1 MVLIVLNTG
10 GNFMNLSGKVALVTG
25 GSRGIGAAIVL
36 KLASLGCDIALNYC
50 GSKERAE
57 AIAKQAESLGVKA
70 SVYQANVAN
79 YEEVESMTKAIIKDF
94 GHLDI
99 VINNAGITSDNLMM
113 RMDEDSF
120 DSVIDVNLK
129 GTWNV
134 CKSITRPILKQRSG
148 VIINLSSVV
157 GINGNVGQANYA
169 ASKAG
174 VIGLTKSLA
183 KEYASR
189 NVRVNAVA
197 PGYIKSDM
205 TAKLSS
211 DITDK
216 VLENIPLGSL
226 GEVED
231 IANAVAFLVS
241 AQARYI
247 TGQVLVVD
255 GGMAI

>member
-1 MVLIVLNTG
+1 MKLN
-10 GNFMNLSGKVALVTG
+10 GKVALVTG
-25 GSRGIGAAIVL
+25 ASRGIGAAIAS
-36 KLASLGCDIALNYC
+36 KLASLGCDVAINYAGNIQKAEETLN
-50 GSKERAE
+50 S
-57 AIAKQAESLGVKA
+57 VKA
-70 SVYQANVAN
+70 YGVNAQIYQANVAN
-79 YEEVESMTKAIIKDF
+79 YEEVEAMTKQIIKDF

-99 VINNAGITSDNLMM
+99 IINNAGITSDNLMM
-113 RMDEDSF
+113 RMDQDSF

-157 GINGNVGQANYA
+157 GINGNVGQVNYA

-183 KEYASR
+183 KEFASR
-189 NVRVNAVA
+189 NIRVNAVA
-197 PGYIKSDM
+197 PGYVKSDM
-205 TAKLSS
+205 TAKLSEE
-211 DITDK
+211 ITEK
-216 VLENIPLGSL
+216 VLENIPLGQL

-241 AQARYI
+241 DEARDI

>member
-1 MVLIVLNTG
+1 MKLN
-10 GNFMNLSGKVALVTG
+10 GKVALVTG
-25 GSRGIGAAIVL
+25 ASRGIGAAIAS
-36 KLASLGCDIALNYC
+36 KLASLGCDVAINYAGNIQKAEETLN
-50 GSKERAE
+50 S
-57 AIAKQAESLGVKA
+57 VKA
-70 SVYQANVAN
+70 YGVNAQIYQANVAN
-79 YEEVESMTKAIIKDF
+79 YEEVEAMTKQIIKDL

-99 VINNAGITSDNLMM
+99 IINNAGITSDNLMM
-113 RMDEDSF
+113 RMDQDSF

-157 GINGNVGQANYA
+157 GINGNVGQVNYA

-183 KEYASR
+183 KEFASR
-189 NVRVNAVA
+189 NIRVNAVA
-197 PGYIKSDM
+197 PGYVKSDM
-205 TAKLSS
+205 TAKLSEE
-211 DITDK
+211 ITEK
-216 VLENIPLGSL
+216 VLENIPLGQL

-241 AQARYI
+241 DEARYI

>member
-1 MVLIVLNTG
+1 MK
-10 GNFMNLSGKVALVTG
+10 LSGKVALITG
-25 GSRGIGAAIVL
+25 ASRGIGAAITL
-36 KLASLGCDIALNYC
+36 KLASLGCDVAINYA
-50 GSKERAE
+50 GNKQKAEETLEAAKLYGVNSK
-57 AIAKQAESLGVKA
+57 I
-70 SVYQANVAN
+70 YQANVAN
-79 YEEVESMTKAIIKDF
+79 YEEVEEMTKQIIKDF

-99 VINNAGITSDNLMM
+99 IINNAGITADHLMM

-183 KEYASR
+183 KEFASR
-189 NVRVNAVA
+189 NIRVNAVA

-205 TAKLSS
+205 TAKLSE
-211 DITDK
+211 DITTK
-216 VLENIPLGSL
+216 VLDNIPLGQL

-241 AQARYI
+241 DEARYI

>member
-1 MVLIVLNTG
+1 MKLN
-10 GNFMNLSGKVALVTG
+10 GKVALVTG
-25 GSRGIGAAIVL
+25 ASRGIGAAIAS
-36 KLASLGCDIALNYC
+36 KLASLGCDVAINYAGNIQKAEETLN
-50 GSKERAE
+50 S
-57 AIAKQAESLGVKA
+57 VKA
-70 SVYQANVAN
+70 YGVNAQIYQANVAN
-79 YEEVESMTKAIIKDF
+79 YEEVEAMTKQIIKDF

-99 VINNAGITSDNLMM
+99 IINNAGITSDNLMM
-113 RMDEDSF
+113 RMDQDSF

-134 CKSITRPILKQRSG
+134 CKSITRPILNQRSG

-157 GINGNVGQANYA
+157 GINGNVGQVNYA

-183 KEYASR
+183 KEFASR
-189 NVRVNAVA
+189 NIRVNAVA
-197 PGYIKSDM
+197 PGYVKSDM
-205 TAKLSS
+205 TAKLSEE
-211 DITDK
+211 ITEK
-216 VLENIPLGSL
+216 VLENIPLGQL

-231 IANAVAFLVS
+231 IANSVAFLVS
-241 AQARYI
+241 DEARYI

>member
-1 MVLIVLNTG
+1 MKLN
-10 GNFMNLSGKVALVTG
+10 GKVALVTG
-25 GSRGIGAAIVL
+25 ASRGIGAAIAS
-36 KLASLGCDIALNYC
+36 KLASLGCDVAINYAGNIQKAEETLN
-50 GSKERAE
+50 S
-57 AIAKQAESLGVKA
+57 VKA
-70 SVYQANVAN
+70 YGVNAQIYQANVAN
-79 YEEVESMTKAIIKDF
+79 YEEVEAMTKQIIKDF

-99 VINNAGITSDNLMM
+99 IINNAGITSDNLMM
-113 RMDEDSF
+113 RMDQDSF

-157 GINGNVGQANYA
+157 GINGNVGQVNYA

-183 KEYASR
+183 KEFASR
-189 NVRVNAVA
+189 NIRVNAVA
-197 PGYIKSDM
+197 PGYVKSDM
-205 TAKLSS
+205 TAKLSEE
-211 DITDK
+211 ITEK
-216 VLENIPLGSL
+216 VLENIPLGQL
-226 GEVED
+226 REVED

-241 AQARYI
+241 DEARYI

>member
-1 MVLIVLNTG
+1 MKLN
-10 GNFMNLSGKVALVTG
+10 GKVALVTG
-25 GSRGIGAAIVL
+25 ASRGIGAAIAS
-36 KLASLGCDIALNYC
+36 KLASLGCDVAINYAGNIQKAEETLN
-50 GSKERAE
+50 S
-57 AIAKQAESLGVKA
+57 VKA
-70 SVYQANVAN
+70 YGVNAQIYQANVAN
-79 YEEVESMTKAIIKDF
+79 YEEVEAMTKQVIKDF

-99 VINNAGITSDNLMM
+99 IINNAGITSDNLMM
-113 RMDEDSF
+113 RMDQDSF

-157 GINGNVGQANYA
+157 GINGNVGQVNYA

-183 KEYASR
+183 KEFASR
-189 NVRVNAVA
+189 NIRVNAVA
-197 PGYIKSDM
+197 PGYVKSDM
-205 TAKLSS
+205 TAKLSEE
-211 DITDK
+211 ITEK
-216 VLENIPLGSL
+216 VLENIPLGQL

-231 IANAVAFLVS
+231 IANSVAFLVS
-241 AQARYI
+241 DEARYI

>member
-1 MVLIVLNTG
+1 MKLN
-10 GNFMNLSGKVALVTG
+10 GKVALITG
-25 GSRGIGAAIVL
+25 ASRGIGAAIAS
-36 KLASLGCDIALNYC
+36 KLASLGCDVAINYAGNIQKAEETLN
-50 GSKERAE
+50 S
-57 AIAKQAESLGVKA
+57 VKA
-70 SVYQANVAN
+70 YGVNAQIYQANVAN
-79 YEEVESMTKAIIKDF
+79 YEEVEAMTKQIIKDF

-99 VINNAGITSDNLMM
+99 IINNAGITSDNLMM
-113 RMDEDSF
+113 RMDQDSF

-157 GINGNVGQANYA
+157 GINGNVGQVNYA

-183 KEYASR
+183 KEFASR
-189 NVRVNAVA
+189 NIRVNAVA
-197 PGYIKSDM
+197 PGYVKSDM
-205 TAKLSS
+205 TAKLSEE
-211 DITDK
+211 ITEK
-216 VLENIPLGSL
+216 VLENIPLGQL

-241 AQARYI
+241 DDARYI

>member
-1 MVLIVLNTG
+1 MKLN
-10 GNFMNLSGKVALVTG
+10 GKVALVTG
-25 GSRGIGAAIVL
+25 ASRGIGAAIAS
-36 KLASLGCDIALNYC
+36 KLASLGCDVAINYAGNIQKAEETLN
-50 GSKERAE
+50 S
-57 AIAKQAESLGVKA
+57 VKA
-70 SVYQANVAN
+70 YGVNAQIYQANVAN
-79 YEEVESMTKAIIKDF
+79 YEEVEAMTKQIIKDF

-99 VINNAGITSDNLMM
+99 IINNAGITSDNLMM
-113 RMDEDSF
+113 RMDQDSF

-157 GINGNVGQANYA
+157 GINGNVGQVNYA

-183 KEYASR
+183 KEFASR
-189 NVRVNAVA
+189 NIRVNAVA
-197 PGYIKSDM
+197 PGYVKSDM
-205 TAKLSS
+205 TAKLSEE
-211 DITDK
+211 ITEK
-216 VLENIPLGSL
+216 VLENVPLGQL

-231 IANAVAFLVS
+231 IANSVAFLVS
-241 AQARYI
+241 DEARYI

>member
-1 MVLIVLNTG
+1 
-10 GNFMNLSGKVALVTG
+10 
-25 GSRGIGAAIVL
+25 
-36 KLASLGCDIALNYC
+36 
-50 GSKERAE
+50 
-57 AIAKQAESLGVKA
+57 
-70 SVYQANVAN
+70 
-79 YEEVESMTKAIIKDF
+79 MTKAIIKDF

-174 VIGLTKSLA
+174 VSGLTKSLA

-205 TAKLSS
+205 TTKLSS

-241 AQARYI
+241 DQARYI

>member
-1 MVLIVLNTG
+1 MKLN
-10 GNFMNLSGKVALVTG
+10 GKVALVTG
-25 GSRGIGAAIVL
+25 ASRGIGAAIAS
-36 KLASLGCDIALNYC
+36 KLASLGCDVAINYAGNIQKAEETLN
-50 GSKERAE
+50 S
-57 AIAKQAESLGVKA
+57 VKA
-70 SVYQANVAN
+70 YGVNAQIYQANVAN
-79 YEEVESMTKAIIKDF
+79 YEEVEAMTKQIIKDF

-99 VINNAGITSDNLMM
+99 IINNAGITSDNLMM
-113 RMDEDSF
+113 RMDQDSF

-157 GINGNVGQANYA
+157 GINGNVGQVNYA

-183 KEYASR
+183 KEFASR
-189 NVRVNAVA
+189 NIRVNAVA
-197 PGYIKSDM
+197 PGYVKSDM
-205 TAKLSS
+205 TAKLSEE
-211 DITDK
+211 ITEK
-216 VLENIPLGSL
+216 VLENIPLGKL

-241 AQARYI
+241 DEARYI

>member
-1 MVLIVLNTG
+1 MKLN
-10 GNFMNLSGKVALVTG
+10 GKVALVTG
-25 GSRGIGAAIVL
+25 ASRGIGAAIAS
-36 KLASLGCDIALNYC
+36 KLASLGCDVAINYAGNIQKAEETLN
-50 GSKERAE
+50 A
-57 AIAKQAESLGVKA
+57 VKA
-70 SVYQANVAN
+70 YGVNAQIYQANVAN
-79 YEEVESMTKAIIKDF
+79 YEEVEAMTKQIIKDF

-99 VINNAGITSDNLMM
+99 IINNAGITSDNLMM
-113 RMDEDSF
+113 RMDQDSF

-157 GINGNVGQANYA
+157 GINGNVGQVNYA

-183 KEYASR
+183 KEFASR
-189 NVRVNAVA
+189 NIRVNAVA
-197 PGYIKSDM
+197 PGYVKSDM
-205 TAKLSS
+205 TAKLSEE
-211 DITDK
+211 ITEK
-216 VLENIPLGSL
+216 VLENIPLGQL

-241 AQARYI
+241 DEARYI

>member
-1 MVLIVLNTG
+1 MKLN
-10 GNFMNLSGKVALVTG
+10 GKVALITG
-25 GSRGIGAAIVL
+25 ASRGIGAAIAL
-36 KLASLGCDIALNYC
+36 KLASLGCDVAINYAGNLTKAEETLN
-50 GSKERAE
+50 A
-57 AIAKQAESLGVKA
+57 AKAYGVNAKI
-70 SVYQANVAN
+70 YQANVAN
-79 YEEVESMTKAIIKDF
+79 YDEVEAMTKQVIKDF
-94 GHLDI
+94 GQLDI
-99 VINNAGITSDNLMM
+99 IINNAGITSDNLMM
-113 RMDEDSF
+113 RMDQDSF
-120 DSVIDVNLK
+120 DSVIDINLK

-183 KEYASR
+183 KEFASR
-189 NVRVNAVA
+189 NIRVNAVA
-197 PGYIKSDM
+197 PGYVKSDM
-205 TAKLSS
+205 TAKLSEE
-211 DITDK
+211 ITEK
-216 VLENIPLGSL
+216 VLENIPLGQL

-241 AQARYI
+241 DEARYI

>member
-1 MVLIVLNTG
+1 MKLN
-10 GNFMNLSGKVALVTG
+10 GKVALVTG
-25 GSRGIGAAIVL
+25 ASRGIGAAIAS
-36 KLASLGCDIALNYC
+36 KLASLGCDVAINYAGNIQKAEETLN
-50 GSKERAE
+50 A
-57 AIAKQAESLGVKA
+57 VKA
-70 SVYQANVAN
+70 YGVNAQIYQANVAN
-79 YEEVESMTKAIIKDF
+79 YEEVEAMTKQIIKDF

-99 VINNAGITSDNLMM
+99 IINNAGITSDNLMM
-113 RMDEDSF
+113 RMNQDSF

-157 GINGNVGQANYA
+157 GINGNVGQVNYA

-183 KEYASR
+183 KEFASR
-189 NVRVNAVA
+189 NIRVNAVA
-197 PGYIKSDM
+197 PGYVKSDM
-205 TAKLSS
+205 TAKLSEE
-211 DITDK
+211 ITEK
-216 VLENIPLGSL
+216 VLENIPLGQL

-241 AQARYI
+241 DEARYI

>member
-1 MVLIVLNTG
+1 MKLN
-10 GNFMNLSGKVALVTG
+10 GKVALVTG
-25 GSRGIGAAIVL
+25 ASRGIGAAIAS
-36 KLASLGCDIALNYC
+36 KLASLGCDVAINYAGNIQKAEETLN
-50 GSKERAE
+50 S
-57 AIAKQAESLGVKA
+57 VKA
-70 SVYQANVAN
+70 YGVNAQIYQANVAN
-79 YEEVESMTKAIIKDF
+79 YEEVEAMTKQIIKDF

-99 VINNAGITSDNLMM
+99 IINNAGITSDNLMM
-113 RMDEDSF
+113 RMDQDSF

-157 GINGNVGQANYA
+157 GINGNVGQVNYA

-183 KEYASR
+183 KEFASR
-189 NVRVNAVA
+189 NIRVNAVA
-197 PGYIKSDM
+197 PGYVKSDM
-205 TAKLSS
+205 TAKLSEE
-211 DITDK
+211 IIEK
-216 VLENIPLGSL
+216 VLENIPLGQL

-231 IANAVAFLVS
+231 IANSVAFLVS
-241 AQARYI
+241 DEARYI

>member
-1 MVLIVLNTG
+1 MKLN
-10 GNFMNLSGKVALVTG
+10 GKVALVTG
-25 GSRGIGAAIVL
+25 ASRGIGAAIAS
-36 KLASLGCDIALNYC
+36 KLASLGCDVAINYAGNIQKAEETLN
-50 GSKERAE
+50 S
-57 AIAKQAESLGVKA
+57 VKA
-70 SVYQANVAN
+70 YGVNAQIYQANVAN
-79 YEEVESMTKAIIKDF
+79 YEEVEAMTKQIIKDF

-99 VINNAGITSDNLMM
+99 IINNAGITSDNLMM
-113 RMDEDSF
+113 RMNQDSF

-157 GINGNVGQANYA
+157 GINGNVGQVNYA

-183 KEYASR
+183 KEFASR
-189 NVRVNAVA
+189 NIRVNAVA
-197 PGYIKSDM
+197 PGYVKSDM
-205 TAKLSS
+205 TAKLSEE
-211 DITDK
+211 ITEK
-216 VLENIPLGSL
+216 VLENIPLGQL

-241 AQARYI
+241 DEARYI

>member
-1 MVLIVLNTG
+1 MKLN
-10 GNFMNLSGKVALVTG
+10 GKVALVTG
-25 GSRGIGAAIVL
+25 ASRGIGAAIAS
-36 KLASLGCDIALNYC
+36 KLASLGCDVAINYAGNIQKAEETLN
-50 GSKERAE
+50 S
-57 AIAKQAESLGVKA
+57 VKA
-70 SVYQANVAN
+70 YGVNAQIYQANVAN
-79 YEEVESMTKAIIKDF
+79 YEEVEAMTKQIIKDF

-99 VINNAGITSDNLMM
+99 IINNAGITSDNLMM
-113 RMDEDSF
+113 RMDQDSF

-157 GINGNVGQANYA
+157 GINGNVGQVNYA

-183 KEYASR
+183 KEFASR
-189 NVRVNAVA
+189 NIRVNAVA
-197 PGYIKSDM
+197 PGYVKSDM
-205 TAKLSS
+205 TAKLSEEVPE
-211 DITDK
+211 I
-216 VLENIPLGSL
+216 VLQNIPLGQL

-241 AQARYI
+241 DEARYI

>member
-1 MVLIVLNTG
+1 MKLN
-10 GNFMNLSGKVALVTG
+10 GKVALVTG
-25 GSRGIGAAIVL
+25 ASRGIGAAIAS
-36 KLASLGCDIALNYC
+36 KLASLGCDVAINYAGNIQKAEETLNT
-50 GSKERAE
+50 
-57 AIAKQAESLGVKA
+57 VKA
-70 SVYQANVAN
+70 YGVNAQIYQANVAN
-79 YEEVESMTKAIIKDF
+79 YEEVEAMTKQIIKDF

-99 VINNAGITSDNLMM
+99 IINNAGITSDNLMM
-113 RMDEDSF
+113 RMDQDSF

-157 GINGNVGQANYA
+157 GINGNVGQVNYA

-183 KEYASR
+183 KEFASR
-189 NVRVNAVA
+189 NIRVNAVA
-197 PGYIKSDM
+197 PGYVKSDM
-205 TAKLSS
+205 TAKLSEE
-211 DITDK
+211 ITEK
-216 VLENIPLGSL
+216 VLENIPLGQL

-241 AQARYI
+241 DEARYI

>member
-1 MVLIVLNTG
+1 MKLN
-10 GNFMNLSGKVALVTG
+10 GKVALVTG
-25 GSRGIGAAIVL
+25 ASRGIGAAIAS
-36 KLASLGCDIALNYC
+36 KLASLGCDVAISYAGNIQKAEETLN
-50 GSKERAE
+50 S
-57 AIAKQAESLGVKA
+57 VKA
-70 SVYQANVAN
+70 YGVNAQIYQANVAN
-79 YEEVESMTKAIIKDF
+79 YEEVEAMTKQIIKDF

-99 VINNAGITSDNLMM
+99 IINNAGITSDNLMM
-113 RMDEDSF
+113 RMDQDSF

-157 GINGNVGQANYA
+157 GINGNVGQVNYA

-183 KEYASR
+183 KEFASR
-189 NVRVNAVA
+189 NIRVNAVA
-197 PGYIKSDM
+197 PGYVKSDM
-205 TAKLSS
+205 TAKLSEE
-211 DITDK
+211 ITEK
-216 VLENIPLGSL
+216 VLENIPLGQL

-241 AQARYI
+241 DEARYI

>member
-1 MVLIVLNTG
+1 MKLN
-10 GNFMNLSGKVALVTG
+10 GKVALVTG
-25 GSRGIGAAIVL
+25 ASRGIGAAIAL
-36 KLASLGCDIALNYC
+36 KLASLGCDVAINYA
-50 GSKERAE
+50 GNTQKAE
-57 AIAKQAESLGVKA
+57 ETLDAVKA
-70 SVYQANVAN
+70 YGVNAKIYQTNVAN
-79 YEEVESMTKAIIKDF
+79 YEDVETMTKQIIKDF

-99 VINNAGITSDNLMM
+99 IVNNAGITDDNLMM
-113 RMDEDSF
+113 RMDEQSF

-157 GINGNVGQANYA
+157 GINGNVGQVNYA

-183 KEYASR
+183 KEFASR

-197 PGYIKSDM
+197 PGYVKSDM
-205 TAKLSS
+205 TAKLSEE
-211 DITDK
+211 ITTK
-216 VLENIPLGSL
+216 VLENIPLGQL

-241 AQARYI
+241 DEARYI

-255 GGMAI
+255 GGMTV

>member
-1 MVLIVLNTG
+1 MKLN
-10 GNFMNLSGKVALVTG
+10 GKVALVTG
-25 GSRGIGAAIVL
+25 ASRGIGAAIAS
-36 KLASLGCDIALNYC
+36 KLASLGCDVAINYAGNIQKAEETLN
-50 GSKERAE
+50 A
-57 AIAKQAESLGVKA
+57 VKA
-70 SVYQANVAN
+70 YGVNAQIYQANVAN
-79 YEEVESMTKAIIKDF
+79 YEEVDAMTKQIIKDF

-99 VINNAGITSDNLMM
+99 IINNAGITSDNLMM
-113 RMDEDSF
+113 RMDQDSF

-157 GINGNVGQANYA
+157 GINGNVGQVNYA

-183 KEYASR
+183 KEFAAR
-189 NVRVNAVA
+189 NIRVNAVA
-197 PGYIKSDM
+197 PGYVKSDM
-205 TAKLSS
+205 TAKLSEE
-211 DITDK
+211 ITEK
-216 VLENIPLGSL
+216 VLENIPLGQL

-241 AQARYI
+241 DDARYI

>member
-1 MVLIVLNTG
+1 MKLN
-10 GNFMNLSGKVALVTG
+10 GKVALVTG
-25 GSRGIGAAIVL
+25 ASRGIGAAIAS
-36 KLASLGCDIALNYC
+36 KLASLGCDVAINYAANIQKAEETLN
-50 GSKERAE
+50 S
-57 AIAKQAESLGVKA
+57 VKA
-70 SVYQANVAN
+70 YGVNAQIYQANVAN
-79 YEEVESMTKAIIKDF
+79 YEEVEAMTKQIIKDF

-99 VINNAGITSDNLMM
+99 IINNAGITSDNLMM
-113 RMDEDSF
+113 RMDQDSF

-157 GINGNVGQANYA
+157 GINGNVGQVNYA

-183 KEYASR
+183 KEFASR
-189 NVRVNAVA
+189 NIRVNAVA
-197 PGYIKSDM
+197 PGYVKSDM
-205 TAKLSS
+205 TAKLSEE
-211 DITDK
+211 ITEK
-216 VLENIPLGSL
+216 VLENIPLGQL

-231 IANAVAFLVS
+231 IANSVAFLVS
-241 AQARYI
+241 DDARYI

>member
-1 MVLIVLNTG
+1 MKLN
-10 GNFMNLSGKVALVTG
+10 GKVALVTG
-25 GSRGIGAAIVL
+25 ASRGIGAAIAS
-36 KLASLGCDIALNYC
+36 KLASLGCDVAINYAGNIQKAEETLN
-50 GSKERAE
+50 S
-57 AIAKQAESLGVKA
+57 VKA
-70 SVYQANVAN
+70 YGVNAQIYQANVAN
-79 YEEVESMTKAIIKDF
+79 YEEVEAMTKQIIKDF

-99 VINNAGITSDNLMM
+99 IINNAGITSDNLMM
-113 RMDEDSF
+113 RMDQDSF

-129 GTWNV
+129 GTWKV

-157 GINGNVGQANYA
+157 GINGNVGQVNYA

-183 KEYASR
+183 KEFASR
-189 NVRVNAVA
+189 NIRVNAVA
-197 PGYIKSDM
+197 PGYVKSDM
-205 TAKLSS
+205 TAKLSEE
-211 DITDK
+211 ITEK
-216 VLENIPLGSL
+216 VLENIPLGQL

-231 IANAVAFLVS
+231 IANSVAFLVS
-241 AQARYI
+241 DEARYI

>member
-1 MVLIVLNTG
+1 MKLN
-10 GNFMNLSGKVALVTG
+10 GKVALVTG
-25 GSRGIGAAIVL
+25 ASRGIGAAIAS
-36 KLASLGCDIALNYC
+36 KLASLGCDVAINYAGNIQKAEETLN
-50 GSKERAE
+50 S
-57 AIAKQAESLGVKA
+57 VKA
-70 SVYQANVAN
+70 YGVNAQIYQANVAN
-79 YEEVESMTKAIIKDF
+79 YEEVEAMTKQIIKDF

-99 VINNAGITSDNLMM
+99 IINNAGITSDNLMM
-113 RMDEDSF
+113 RMDQDSF
-120 DSVIDVNLK
+120 DSVIDVNSK

-157 GINGNVGQANYA
+157 GINGNVGQVNYA

-183 KEYASR
+183 KEFASR
-189 NVRVNAVA
+189 NIRVNAVA
-197 PGYIKSDM
+197 PGYVKSDM
-205 TAKLSS
+205 TAKLSEE
-211 DITDK
+211 ITEK
-216 VLENIPLGSL
+216 VLENIPLGQL

-241 AQARYI
+241 DEARYI

>member
-1 MVLIVLNTG
+1 MKLN
-10 GNFMNLSGKVALVTG
+10 GKVALVTG
-25 GSRGIGAAIVL
+25 GSRGIGSAIAL
-36 KLASLGCDIALNYC
+36 KLASLGCDVAINYA
-50 GSKERAE
+50 GNVKMAE
-57 AIAKQAESLGVKA
+57 ETLAGVKEYGVNA
-70 SVYQANVAN
+70 AIYQANVAN
-79 YEEVESMTKAIIKDF
+79 YDEVESMTKQIIKDF

-99 VINNAGITSDNLMM
+99 IINNAGITADGLMM
-113 RMDEDSF
+113 RMDQQSF

-157 GINGNVGQANYA
+157 GLNGNVGQANYA

-183 KEYASR
+183 KEFASR

-197 PGYIKSDM
+197 PGYVKSDM
-205 TAKLSS
+205 TAKLSEE
-211 DITDK
+211 ITEK
-216 VLENIPLGSL
+216 VLENIPLGQL

-241 AQARYI
+241 DEARYI

>member
-1 MVLIVLNTG
+1 MKLN
-10 GNFMNLSGKVALVTG
+10 GKVALVTG
-25 GSRGIGAAIVL
+25 ASRGIGAAIAS
-36 KLASLGCDIALNYC
+36 KLASLGCDVAINYAGNIQKAEETLN
-50 GSKERAE
+50 S
-57 AIAKQAESLGVKA
+57 VK
-70 SVYQANVAN
+70 ANVAN
-79 YEEVESMTKAIIKDF
+79 YEEVEAMTKQIIKDF

-99 VINNAGITSDNLMM
+99 IINNAGITSDNLMM
-113 RMDEDSF
+113 RMDQDSF

-157 GINGNVGQANYA
+157 GINGNVGQVNYA

-183 KEYASR
+183 KEFASR
-189 NVRVNAVA
+189 NIRVNAVA
-197 PGYIKSDM
+197 PGYVKSDM
-205 TAKLSS
+205 TAKLSEE
-211 DITDK
+211 ITEK
-216 VLENIPLGSL
+216 VLENIPLGQL

-241 AQARYI
+241 DEARYI

>member
-1 MVLIVLNTG
+1 MKLN
-10 GNFMNLSGKVALVTG
+10 GKVALVTG
-25 GSRGIGAAIVL
+25 ASRGIGAAIAS
-36 KLASLGCDIALNYC
+36 KLASLGCDVAINYAGNIQKAEETLN
-50 GSKERAE
+50 S
-57 AIAKQAESLGVKA
+57 VKA
-70 SVYQANVAN
+70 YGVNAQIYQANVAN
-79 YEEVESMTKAIIKDF
+79 YEEVEAMTRQIIKDF

-99 VINNAGITSDNLMM
+99 IINNAGITSDNLMM
-113 RMDEDSF
+113 RMDQDSF

-157 GINGNVGQANYA
+157 GINGNVGQVNYA

-183 KEYASR
+183 KEFASR
-189 NVRVNAVA
+189 NIRVNAVA
-197 PGYIKSDM
+197 PGYVKSDM
-205 TAKLSS
+205 TAKLSEE
-211 DITDK
+211 ITEK
-216 VLENIPLGSL
+216 VLENIPLGQL

-241 AQARYI
+241 DEARYI

>member
-1 MVLIVLNTG
+1 MKLN
-10 GNFMNLSGKVALVTG
+10 GKVALVTG
-25 GSRGIGAAIVL
+25 ASRGIGAAIAS
-36 KLASLGCDIALNYC
+36 KLASLGCDVAINYAGNIQKAEETLN
-50 GSKERAE
+50 S
-57 AIAKQAESLGVKA
+57 VKA
-70 SVYQANVAN
+70 YGVNAQIYQANVAN
-79 YEEVESMTKAIIKDF
+79 YEEVEAMTKQIIKDF
-94 GHLDI
+94 GHLEI
-99 VINNAGITSDNLMM
+99 IINNAGITSDNLMM
-113 RMDEDSF
+113 RMDQDSF

-157 GINGNVGQANYA
+157 GINGNVGQVNYA

-183 KEYASR
+183 KEFASR
-189 NVRVNAVA
+189 NIRVNAVA
-197 PGYIKSDM
+197 PGYVKSDM
-205 TAKLSS
+205 TAKLSEE
-211 DITDK
+211 ITEK
-216 VLENIPLGSL
+216 VLENIPLGQL

-241 AQARYI
+241 DEARYI

>member
-1 MVLIVLNTG
+1 MKLN
-10 GNFMNLSGKVALVTG
+10 GKVALVTG
-25 GSRGIGAAIVL
+25 ASRGIGAAIAS
-36 KLASLGCDIALNYC
+36 KLASLGCDVAINYAGNIQKAEETLN
-50 GSKERAE
+50 S
-57 AIAKQAESLGVKA
+57 VKA
-70 SVYQANVAN
+70 YGVNAQIYQANVAN
-79 YEEVESMTKAIIKDF
+79 YEEVEAMTKQIIKDF

-99 VINNAGITSDNLMM
+99 IINNAGITSDNLMM
-113 RMDEDSF
+113 RMDQDSF

-134 CKSITRPILKQRSG
+134 CKSITRPILKQCSG

-157 GINGNVGQANYA
+157 GINGNVGQVNYA

-183 KEYASR
+183 KEFASR
-189 NVRVNAVA
+189 NIRVNAVA
-197 PGYIKSDM
+197 PGYVKSDM
-205 TAKLSS
+205 TAKLSEE
-211 DITDK
+211 ITEK
-216 VLENIPLGSL
+216 VLENIPLGQL

-231 IANAVAFLVS
+231 IANSVAFLVS
-241 AQARYI
+241 DEARYI

>member
-1 MVLIVLNTG
+1 MKLN
-10 GNFMNLSGKVALVTG
+10 GKVALVTG
-25 GSRGIGAAIVL
+25 ASRGIGAAIAS
-36 KLASLGCDIALNYC
+36 KLASLGCDVAINYAGNIQKAEETLN
-50 GSKERAE
+50 S
-57 AIAKQAESLGVKA
+57 VKA
-70 SVYQANVAN
+70 YGVNAQIYQANVAN
-79 YEEVESMTKAIIKDF
+79 YEEVEAMTKQIIKDF

-99 VINNAGITSDNLMM
+99 IINNAGITSDNLMM
-113 RMDEDSF
+113 RMDQDSF

-157 GINGNVGQANYA
+157 GINGNVGQVNYA

-183 KEYASR
+183 KEFASR
-189 NVRVNAVA
+189 NIRVNAVA
-197 PGYIKSDM
+197 PGYVKSDM
-205 TAKLSS
+205 TAKLSEE
-211 DITDK
+211 ITEK
-216 VLENIPLGSL
+216 VLENIPLGQL

-231 IANAVAFLVS
+231 IANSVAFLVS
-241 AQARYI
+241 DEARYI
-247 TGQVLVVD
+247 TGQVFVVD

>member
-1 MVLIVLNTG
+1 MKLN
-10 GNFMNLSGKVALVTG
+10 GKVALITG
-25 GSRGIGAAIVL
+25 ASRGIGAAIAS
-36 KLASLGCDIALNYC
+36 KLASLGCDVAINYAGNIQKAEETLN
-50 GSKERAE
+50 S
-57 AIAKQAESLGVKA
+57 VKA
-70 SVYQANVAN
+70 YGVNAQIYQASVAN
-79 YEEVESMTKAIIKDF
+79 YEEVEAMTKQIIKDF

-99 VINNAGITSDNLMM
+99 IINNAGITSDNLMM
-113 RMDEDSF
+113 RMDQDSF

-157 GINGNVGQANYA
+157 GINGNVGQVNYA

-183 KEYASR
+183 KEFASR
-189 NVRVNAVA
+189 NIRVNAVA
-197 PGYIKSDM
+197 PGYVKSDM
-205 TAKLSS
+205 TAKLSEE
-211 DITDK
+211 ITEK
-216 VLENIPLGSL
+216 VLENIPLGQL

-241 AQARYI
+241 DEARYI

>member
-1 MVLIVLNTG
+1 MKLN
-10 GNFMNLSGKVALVTG
+10 GKVALVTG
-25 GSRGIGAAIVL
+25 ASRGIGAAIAS
-36 KLASLGCDIALNYC
+36 KLASLGCDVAINYAGNIQKAEETLN
-50 GSKERAE
+50 S
-57 AIAKQAESLGVKA
+57 VKA
-70 SVYQANVAN
+70 YGVNAQIYQANVAN
-79 YEEVESMTKAIIKDF
+79 YEEVEAMTKQIIKDF

-99 VINNAGITSDNLMM
+99 IINNAGITSDNLMM
-113 RMDEDSF
+113 RMDQDSF

-157 GINGNVGQANYA
+157 GINGNVGQVNYA

-183 KEYASR
+183 KEFASR
-189 NVRVNAVA
+189 NIRVNAVA
-197 PGYIKSDM
+197 PGYVKSDM
-205 TAKLSS
+205 TAKLSEE
-211 DITDK
+211 ITEK
-216 VLENIPLGSL
+216 VLENIPLGQL

-231 IANAVAFLVS
+231 IADAVAFLVS
-241 AQARYI
+241 DEARYI

>member
-1 MVLIVLNTG
+1 MKLN
-10 GNFMNLSGKVALVTG
+10 GKVALVTG
-25 GSRGIGAAIVL
+25 ASRGIGAAIAS
-36 KLASLGCDIALNYC
+36 KLASLGCDVAINYAGNIQKAEETLN
-50 GSKERAE
+50 S
-57 AIAKQAESLGVKA
+57 VKA
-70 SVYQANVAN
+70 YGVNAQIYQANVAN
-79 YEEVESMTKAIIKDF
+79 YEEVEAMTKQIIKDF

-99 VINNAGITSDNLMM
+99 IINNAGITSDNLMM
-113 RMDEDSF
+113 RMDQDSF

-157 GINGNVGQANYA
+157 GINGNVGQVNYA
-169 ASKAG
+169 AYKAG

-183 KEYASR
+183 KEFASR
-189 NVRVNAVA
+189 NIRVNAVA
-197 PGYIKSDM
+197 PGYVKSDM
-205 TAKLSS
+205 TAKLSEE
-211 DITDK
+211 ITEK
-216 VLENIPLGSL
+216 VLENIPLGQL

-241 AQARYI
+241 DEARYI